1 MPMKHR
7 VFITSALLI
16 MGSFCT
22 MAQSKRNLLS
32 DPYSPAYLQTHLVK
46 GTEWVAFPAYS
57 DRAKWES
64 LSPTYT
70 KKWIAEGEKLLNY
83 QWQVVPATAYLE
95 YVKTGNRDVM
105 QNPNSQNTNALRK
118 LALAELAEGKGRFI
132 PQIINGCWSVCE
144 MTSWC
149 LSAHLSLQKA
159 GTGLPD
165 VEEPV
170 IDLGVGMT
178 SALLSWV
185 NYFFEPSFNQINPL
199 IAKRVHYEIRKR
211 VLEPYY
217 NRNDFWWMAF
227 GKEGSMVN
235 NWNVWIN
242 YNVLTC
248 VLLNETD
255 AQKKQEAVYKT
266 MRSVDQFINYYKDDG
281 GCEEG
286 PAYWSHAGGM
296 LYQYLDLLKRSA
308 AVSQFNQLLI
318 KNIGSYIAKAYITGR
333 NYINYADASA
343 KLDPDAGLIYAYG
356 KATGDTVLR
365 NFGTYLAIQ
374 QNWKDRI
381 PDETLEMSVD
391 NAFNAKEILGGQNIA
406 PVFSEF
412 WLPGTQIMGARD
424 NDKNTK
430 GFYLSALGG
439 HNGESHNHNDVGS
452 CIVFYNNE
460 PMLIDIGSETY
471 RRQTF
476 GPERYTIWT
485 MQSAYHNVPLING
498 IQQKDGAKYA
508 ARSVDFKSA
517 GQDVFFTLDIA
528 GAYPEAAKAKKW
540 VRTYHLNR
548 GHSLTISDQ
557 YELLENTGAN
567 ELHFM
572 TCVQPVQ
579 LGEGK
584 LQLTSNNTSIVCA
597 YDPAKLK
604 PVIESIPV
612 KDNRLLQSWPPIVY
626 RIIFTITGKEKTGTT
641 AITITP
647 GNKNN

>member
-1 MPMKHR
+1 MKH
-7 VFITSALLI
+7 TKLI
-16 MGSFCT
+16 ISCFLAVASLCT

-32 DPYSPAYLQTHLVK
+32 DPYPLTYLQAHLTK
-46 GTEWVAFPAYS
+46 GREWVQFPAYN
-57 DRAKWES
+57 DRSRWES

-70 KKWIAEGEKLLNY
+70 KKWIAEGEQLLNY
-83 QWQVVPATAYLE
+83 QWQVVLATAYLE
-95 YVKTGNRDVM
+95 FVKSGNRDVM
-105 QNPNSQNTNALRK
+105 QNPDNQNTNALRK
-118 LALAELAEGKGRFI
+118 LVLAELAEGKGRFI
-132 PQIINGCWSVCE
+132 PQIINGCWSLCE

-159 GTGLPD
+159 GAGLPD

-185 NYFFEPSFNQINPL
+185 NYFFESSFDKVNPL
-199 IAKRVHYEIRKR
+199 IAKRIHYEINKR

-217 NRNDFWWMAF
+217 SRNDFWWMAL
-227 GKEGSMVN
+227 GKEGTMVN
-235 NWNVWIN
+235 NWNIWIN

-255 AQKKQEAVYKT
+255 IQKKQAAVYKT
-266 MRSVDQFINYYKDDG
+266 MQSADQFINYYKDDG

-308 AVSQFNQLLI
+308 AVNLFSQPLVQH
-318 KNIGSYIAKAYITGR
+318 IGNYIAKAYITGR
-333 NYINYADASA
+333 YYINYADASA
-343 KLDPDAGLIYAYG
+343 KLDPDAGLIYAFA

-365 NFGTYLAIQ
+365 NFGTYLASQ
-374 QNWKDRI
+374 QRWQERV
-381 PDETLEMSVD
+381 PDETLEMSID
-391 NAFNAKEILGGQNIA
+391 NAFNAKEILSGHNIPPA
-406 PVFSEF
+406 YDEF

-424 NDKNTK
+424 DAKDTK
-430 GFYLSALGG
+430 GFYVSALGG
-439 HNGESHNHNDVGS
+439 HNGESHNHNDVGT
-452 CIVFYNNE
+452 CIVFYNNQ

-498 IQQKDGAKYA
+498 VQQKDGAKYA
-508 ARSVDFKSA
+508 ARSVDFKSK
-517 GQDVFFTLDIA
+517 GQDVFFSLDIA
-528 GAYPEAAKAKKW
+528 GAYPEAAKVSKW
-540 VRTYHLNR
+540 MRTYHLNR
-548 GHSLTISDQ
+548 GHSLTINDQ
-557 YELLENTGAN
+557 YELLENAGAS

-572 TCVQPVQ
+572 TSAKPV
-579 LGEGK
+579 LEGEGK
-584 LQLTSNNTSIVCA
+584 LQLVNNDAGIMLT

-604 PVIESIPV
+604 PAIETIAV
-612 KDNRLLQSWPPIVY
+612 KDNRLLQSWPPVVY
-626 RIIFTITGKEKTGTT
+626 RIVFTITGKEKTGTT
-641 AITITP
+641 SIIITP
-647 GNKNN
+647 GSNNN